1 MAKDEEKRSKTNEN
15 GLKRVKIH
23 KKTKMNDLYL
33 KYNIQLHFIPLRST
47 TRAKQINH
55 CKRHQLNVTK
65 STTPRVTRQ
74 LVFFNSRII
83 KIVPYK
89 YGYKQVRSKMFFK
102 K

>member
-1 MAKDEEKRSKTNEN
+1 
-15 GLKRVKIH
+15 
-23 KKTKMNDLYL
+23 MNDLYM

-74 LVFFNSRII
+74 LVFLNSRII
-83 KIVPYK
+83 K
-89 YGYKQVRSKMFFK
+89 YGYKQVRSEMFFLEINHK
-102 K
+102 QMINNDNFTE

>member
-1 MAKDEEKRSKTNEN
+1 
-15 GLKRVKIH
+15 
-23 KKTKMNDLYL
+23 MNDLYL

-74 LVFFNSRII
+74 LLNSRII
-83 KIVPYK
+83 KIVPCK
-89 YGYKQVRSKMFFK
+89 YGYKPVRSKMFFK

>member
-1 MAKDEEKRSKTNEN
+1 
-15 GLKRVKIH
+15 
-23 KKTKMNDLYL
+23 MNDLYL

-74 LVFFNSRII
+74 LVFLILEQFSNRTNTGTIRNVFSRN
-83 KIVPYK
+83 K
-89 YGYKQVRSKMFFK
+89 S
-102 K
+102 

>member
-1 MAKDEEKRSKTNEN
+1 M
-15 GLKRVKIH
+15 
-23 KKTKMNDLYL
+23 

-74 LVFFNSRII
+74 LVFLNSRII
-83 KIVPYK
+83 K
-89 YGYKQVRSKMFFK
+89 YGYKQVRSSQYFSRNKLNKMIYNDFHRIIPVMRFLK
-102 K
+102 I